1 MIRVETIEDLHPV
14 IRDRIKAKVMR
25 RLIAHIRDRPQ
36 IADESLRRIFGYDR
50 AELEALYEG
59 ALASAAQ
66 APVEDA
72 AALHARAQ
80 SHMLTGL
87 APAAND
93 ARSAPQPASEE
104 RTARP
109 AGSCCG
115 ARARD

>member
-1 MIRVETIEDLHPV
+1 MIRVETIEDLHPA

-25 RLIAHIRDRPQ
+25 RLIAHIRDRPE

-59 ALASAAQ
+59 ALATAVE
-66 APVEDA
+66 APVEEV
-72 AALHARAQ
+72 LQARAQ
-80 SHMLTGL
+80 SHMLAAL

-93 ARSAPQPASEE
+93 VRTAPLPASGE

-109 AGSCCG
+109 SGSCCG

>member
-1 MIRVETIEDLHPV
+1 MIRVETIEDLHPA

-59 ALASAAQ
+59 ALAAAVE

-72 AALHARAQ
+72 AVLQARAQ
-80 SHMLTGL
+80 SHMLAAL

-93 ARSAPQPASEE
+93 ARTAQPPIRDE
-104 RTARP
+104 RIARP
-109 AGSCCG
+109 SGSCCG